1 VKLHLFQWSS
11 LKARVTLF
19 TLAIFILSFCS
30 LAFYGSWMLRDDMQ
44 RQLSHQQYSTVS
56 LLAEEI
62 NQQLTERLN
71 ALQLIAASI
80 SPALLA
86 DRDALQK
93 HMERH
98 QVFQAMFNGGTFV
111 TDTGGT
117 AIADVPL
124 ETGRVGINYM
134 DVDTIAAAL
143 TQGRS
148 TVGRPVMG
156 RKLKA
161 PLFGMSA
168 PVYDEKKRVIGAVY
182 GVTNLGKPSFLDR
195 IAANRYGKTGGYL
208 LVAPQHRLIVTAS
221 DKQRIMT
228 RIPNTGNAQVE
239 AFLNGAEGSAVLV
252 NPLGV
257 EVLASVKKV
266 PVAGWFVAASLPSVE
281 AFAPLRAMQQRRLL
295 ALAFLTLL
303 VAGVAWGLTWWML
316 RRQLAPMLEASRAL
330 NSRSVSPQPA
340 QPLPVLRNDEI
351 GELIG
356 AFNQLLEILQQR
368 EASLRESESRWK
380 FAIEGSGDG
389 VWDWNLETDDSKYS
403 PRWKAILGYAD
414 EDALPS
420 RRECL
425 QHMHPDDLPRV
436 SQLMQACLD
445 GESAHFLVECRCQ
458 RKDAQ
463 YQWVM
468 LRGMV
473 VQRDADGKPLR
484 MIGTLSDISERKAA
498 EAEIHRLA
506 YFDALTR
513 LPNRRLLLDRLS
525 QALAATARSGQYGA
539 LFFVD
544 LDNFK
549 TLNDSRGHDVGD
561 LLLVEVAH
569 RLKSVVREGDT
580 VARQGG
586 DEFVVLMENLGTDKE
601 QAAALAKQ
609 LGDKLRQA
617 VNQPF
622 NLNGYEFSCKLS
634 IGVGLFDKK
643 HSIDDMLKHADL
655 ALYQAKNAG
664 RNKLRFFD
672 PEMQATMEQRSAL
685 VSALR
690 EAVER
695 QQLCLYYQPQV
706 DTSRRMIGVEALLRW
721 QHPQFGLM
729 QPNDFIPLAE
739 DTSLILPIGLWV
751 LQTAC
756 AQLKVWE
763 QDPRCRN
770 LQMAVNVSARQF
782 RQQDFVAQVKGVLEA
797 SGVNPAR
804 LKLEL
809 TESMVLDNIDDTI
822 RKMLAIKQLGVSISM
837 DDFGSGYSSLSYLA
851 QLPLDQLKI
860 DLSFVRNVPGV
871 SNNET
876 IARTIITMGLGLAM
890 DVIAEGV
897 ETEAQRDFLEA
908 HGCHVYQ
915 GFLFSQPL
923 PVDELQQLL
932 LAA

>member
-1 VKLHLFQWSS
+1 MFQWSS
-11 LKARVTLF
+11 LKVRVTLF
-19 TLAIFILSFCS
+19 TLAIFILSFSS

-44 RQLSHQQYSTVS
+44 RQLSQQQLSTVS

-62 NQQLTERLN
+62 NQQLAERLR
-71 ALQLIAASI
+71 ALQLISGQI
-80 SPALLA
+80 SPGLLA
-86 DRDALQK
+86 DRRALQ
-93 HMERH
+93 RH
-98 QVFQAMFNGGTFV
+98 LEHHHVFQQMFNGGTFI
-111 TDTGGT
+111 TDTNGT

-124 ETGRVGINYM
+124 ATGRVGINYM
-134 DVDTIAAAL
+134 DVDSIAAAL
-143 TQGRS
+143 KQGKS

-161 PLFGMSA
+161 PLFGMA
-168 PVYDEKKRVIGAVY
+168 TPIYDGQKRIVGALY
-182 GVTNLGKPSFLDR
+182 GITNLGKPSFLDR

-208 LVAPQHRLIVTAS
+208 LVAPQQRLIVTAS
-221 DKQRIMT
+221 DKRRIMT
-228 RIPNTGNAQVE
+228 SIPRSGNAQIE
-239 AFLNGAEGSAVLV
+239 HFLDGAEGSAVLV

-257 EVLASVKKV
+257 EVLGSVKKV
-266 PVAGWFVAASLPSVE
+266 PVAGWFVAVTLPTAE

-295 ALAFLTLL
+295 AMAFLMLL

-316 RRQLAPMLEASRAL
+316 RRQLAPMLAASRVL
-330 NSRSVSPQPA
+330 NSRTDSPQPA

-356 AFNQLLEILQQR
+356 AFNQLLQILQQR
-368 EASLRESESRWK
+368 EASLRDSESRWK

-389 VWDWNLETDDSKYS
+389 VWDWNPETGASRYS
-403 PRWKAILGYAD
+403 PRWKAMLGYA
-414 EDALPS
+414 EDDQPPS
-420 RRECL
+420 FGHFMR
-425 QHMHPDDLPRV
+425 QAHPDDLEPMR
-436 SQLMQACLD
+436 SSIQRCLD
-445 GESAHFLVECRCQ
+445 GEVSHCVLECRCR
-458 RKDAQ
+458 RKDGQ
-463 YQWVM
+463 YQW
-468 LRGMV
+468 LLARGMV
-473 VQRDADGKPLR
+473 VERDENGKPLR

-525 QALAATARSGQYGA
+525 QALASAARSGQYGA

-549 TLNDSRGHDVGD
+549 SLNDSRGHDVGD
-561 LLLVEVAH
+561 LLLVQVAH
-569 RLKSVVREGDT
+569 QLRASVREGDT

-586 DEFVVLMENLGTDKE
+586 DEFVVLMENLGSDKA
-601 QAAALAKQ
+601 QAEALARQ
-609 LGDKLRQA
+609 LGEKLRQA
-617 VNQPF
+617 VNRPF
-622 NLNGYEFSCKLS
+622 NLGGYEFSCKLS
-634 IGVGLFDKK
+634 IGIGLFDKK
-643 HSIDDMLKHADL
+643 HSVADMFKHADL

-672 PEMQATMEQRSAL
+672 PEMQAQQEQRESM

-690 EAVER
+690 QALPQR
-695 QQLCLYYQPQV
+695 QLLLYYQPQV
-706 DTSRRMIGVEALLRW
+706 DTTRRMVGVEALLRW
-721 QHPQFGLM
+721 QHPQLGLM
-729 QPNDFIPLAE
+729 LPGEFIPLAE

-763 QDPRCRN
+763 QDPRCCD

-782 RQQDFVAQVKGVLEA
+782 CQPDFVAQVKGVLEA

-809 TESMVLDNIDDTI
+809 TESMVIDNVDDTI
-822 RKMLAIKQLGVSISM
+822 QKMLAIKQLGVSISM

-860 DLSFVRNVPGV
+860 DLAFVRNVPGV

-915 GFLFSQPL
+915 GFLFSEPL
-923 PVDELQQLL
+923 PVEQLQLL